1 MKIELDDVLLDK
13 LVQKQLFEQYHMLKD
28 DFLNESSVP
37 IYNMDKELDKEL
49 QFNLI
54 NSMRLVHNYFAPYN
68 DRIKW

>member
-13 LVQKQLFEQYHMLKD
+13 LVQKQLLEQYHMLKD

-54 NSMRLVHNYFAPYN
+54 NAIRLVHNYFAPYN